1 MAMRRVGRRST
12 EKGMVRALRTR
23 KREVSPAPGDPAEDT
38 GEHLRP
44 SIVHGLVADAWP
56 VYVADLSGSLLFA
69 NAAYQE
75 LLRDATRTSDSGP
88 AGSEGRLLSPGALE
102 QVRHEQGPIELDE
115 SIECGLTM
123 RPFRS
128 RHFPIRDDD
137 GNLVAVGGVY
147 RDATR
152 EHALAQRAAHIQER
166 FDDITRLV
174 SDWVWEVD
182 QDFKFTYV
190 SARVME
196 VFGVHPRLLLGSNLF
211 DLGVFTDTNGEVPDR
226 SIRSPFRDK
235 VFRVVGADGRARLC
249 RLSGMPIFE
258 ATSGVFIGYRGTGN
272 DITAQVDAE
281 ERASRAQLRLAE
293 AIESSSEA
301 FALFDRNNRLVICNG
316 KFREYHPAISD
327 LLVPGAA
334 YEDLIRAGAE
344 RGQFADAAGR
354 TEEWVAQE
362 LERQRDP
369 QGATEQRLADG
380 RWLKVSD
387 RRTED
392 GSTVCLRTDITELK
406 QREEALRRAEAISR
420 AARET
425 AELANR
431 AKTEFLANMSH
442 ELRTPLN
449 AIIGFSEIIMGEMF
463 GPIGAEQYK
472 EYMKDIHESGTHLYN
487 LINDILDVSKA
498 EAGKLELSEIEI
510 DIADAVARC
519 IRLVKERAERADV
532 GLEVEV
538 PERLPK
544 LYADERKIKQILLN
558 LLSNA
563 IKFTPTGGKVSISA
577 GIEPD
582 GWLRFAITDT
592 GIGIADKDMADVMA
606 PFGQVD
612 STLARRYEGTGLGLP
627 LTKALVDLH
636 GGELDLQSEIN
647 VGTTVIVRLPK
658 DRLRPA

>member
-1 MAMRRVGRRST
+1 
-12 EKGMVRALRTR
+12 MVRALRTR
-23 KREVSPAPGDPAEDT
+23 NRDGPVAPDKPDDDDG
-38 GEHLRP
+38 GNLRMR
-44 SIVHGLVADAWP
+44 IEQALLADAWP
-56 VYVADLSGSLLFA
+56 AYVADLSGRLLFA
-69 NAAYQE
+69 NAAYQA
-75 LLRDATRTSDSGP
+75 LLRDAAPTPDSGP
-88 AGSEGRLLSPGALE
+88 EGSQAHLLSPDAVG
-102 QVRHEQGPIELDE
+102 QVRKEQGAIELDE
-115 SIECGLTM
+115 TM
-123 RPFRS
+123 GSDLSPRRFRS
-128 RHFPIRDDD
+128 RHFPIHDDA
-137 GNLVAVGGVY
+137 GNIVAVGGIY
-147 RDATR
+147 HDAMR
-152 EHALAQRAAHIQER
+152 EQALAQRAVHIQER

-182 QDFKFTYV
+182 QDFNFTYV

-196 VFGVHPRLLLGSNLF
+196 VFGMHPRLLLGSNLF
-211 DLGVFTDTNGEVPDR
+211 DLGVFTDTSGRVPDQ
-226 SIRSPFRDK
+226 SSRSPFRDK
-235 VFRVVGADGRARLC
+235 VFRVIGTDGRARLC

-258 ATSGVFIGYRGTGN
+258 TTTGVFIGYRGTGN
-272 DITAQVDAE
+272 DITAQLDAE
-281 ERASRAQLRLAE
+281 DRASRAQLRLAE
-293 AIESSSEA
+293 AIESSSEG

-316 KFREYHPAISD
+316 KYREYHPTIAE

-334 YEDLIRAGAE
+334 YEDLVRAGAE
-344 RGQFADAAGR
+344 RGQFTDAAGR
-354 TEEWVAQE
+354 IEEWIASE

-369 QGATEQRLADG
+369 QGATEQRLCDG

-406 QREEALRRAEAISR
+406 QREEALRRAEESSR

-463 GPIGAEQYK
+463 GPIGVEQYK
-472 EYMKDIHESGTHLYN
+472 EYMKDIHESGSHLYN

-498 EAGKLELSEIEI
+498 EAGKLELSESEI
-510 DIADAVARC
+510 DIADAVTRC
-519 IRLVKERAERADV
+519 VRLVGERAERAEV
-532 GLEVEV
+532 ALEVEV
-538 PERLPK
+538 PQGLPL

-563 IKFTPTGGKVSISA
+563 VKFTPTGGKVSIA
-577 GIEPD
+577 ARIEPD
-582 GWLRFAITDT
+582 GWFCFAITDT
-592 GIGIADKDMADVMA
+592 GIGISEQDMADVMA

-636 GGELDLQSEIN
+636 GGELDLHSELD
-647 VGTTVIVRLPK
+647 VGTTVTVRLPK

>member
-1 MAMRRVGRRST
+1 
-12 EKGMVRALRTR
+12 MVRALRTR
-23 KREVSPAPGDPAEDT
+23 NRDGPVAPDKPDDDDGGD
-38 GEHLRP
+38 LRMR
-44 SIVHGLVADAWP
+44 IEQALLADAWP
-56 VYVADLSGSLLFA
+56 AYVADLSGRLLFA
-69 NAAYQE
+69 NAAFQA
-75 LLRDATRTSDSGP
+75 LLHDAAPTPDSGP
-88 AGSEGRLLSPGALE
+88 EGSQAHLLSPDAVG
-102 QVRHEQGPIELDE
+102 QVRKEQGAIELDE
-115 SIECGLTM
+115 TM
-123 RPFRS
+123 GSDLSPRRFRS
-128 RHFPIRDDD
+128 RHFPIHDDA
-137 GNLVAVGGVY
+137 GNIVAVGGIY
-147 RDATR
+147 HDAMR
-152 EHALAQRAAHIQER
+152 EQALAQRAAHIQER

-182 QDFKFTYV
+182 QDFNFTYV

-196 VFGVHPRLLLGSNLF
+196 VFGMHPRLLLGSNLF
-211 DLGVFTDTNGEVPDR
+211 DLGVFTDTSGRVPDQ
-226 SIRSPFRDK
+226 SSRSPFRDQ
-235 VFRVVGADGRARLC
+235 VFRVIGTDGRARLC

-258 ATSGVFIGYRGTGN
+258 TTTGVFIGYRGTGN
-272 DITAQVDAE
+272 DITAQLDAE
-281 ERASRAQLRLAE
+281 GRASRAQLRLAE
-293 AIESSSEA
+293 AIESSSEG

-316 KFREYHPAISD
+316 KYREYHPTIAE

-334 YEDLIRAGAE
+334 YEDLVRAGAE
-344 RGQFADAAGR
+344 RGQFTDAAGR
-354 TEEWVAQE
+354 IEEWIASE

-369 QGATEQRLADG
+369 QGATEQRLSDG

-406 QREEALRRAEAISR
+406 QREEALRRAEESSR

-463 GPIGAEQYK
+463 GPIGVEQYK
-472 EYMKDIHESGTHLYN
+472 EYMKDIHESGSHLYN

-498 EAGKLELSEIEI
+498 EAGKLELSESEI
-510 DIADAVARC
+510 DIADAVTRC
-519 IRLVKERAERADV
+519 VRLVGERAERAEV
-532 GLEVEV
+532 ALEVEV
-538 PERLPK
+538 PQGLPK

-563 IKFTPTGGKVSISA
+563 VKFTPTGGKVSISA
-577 GIEPD
+577 RIEPD
-582 GWLRFAITDT
+582 GWFRFAITDT
-592 GIGIADKDMADVMA
+592 GIGISEHDMADVMA

-636 GGELDLQSEIN
+636 GGELDLHSELD
-647 VGTTVIVRLPK
+647 VGTTVTVRLPK

>member
-1 MAMRRVGRRST
+1 MAMRKAGRRST
-12 EKGMVRALRTR
+12 ENGMVRALRTR
-23 KREVSPAPGDPAEDT
+23 NRDGPVAPDKPDDDDGGD
-38 GEHLRP
+38 LRMR
-44 SIVHGLVADAWP
+44 IEQALLADAWP
-56 VYVADLSGSLLFA
+56 AYVADLSGRLLFA
-69 NAAYQE
+69 NAAYQA
-75 LLRDATRTSDSGP
+75 LLRDAAPTPDSGP
-88 AGSEGRLLSPGALE
+88 EGSQAHLLSPDAVG
-102 QVRHEQGPIELDE
+102 QVRKEQGAIELDE
-115 SIECGLTM
+115 TM
-123 RPFRS
+123 GSDLSPRRFRS
-128 RHFPIRDDD
+128 RHFPIHDDA
-137 GNLVAVGGVY
+137 GNIVAVGGIY
-147 RDATR
+147 HDAMR
-152 EHALAQRAAHIQER
+152 EQALAQRAVHIQER

-182 QDFKFTYV
+182 QDFNFTYV

-196 VFGVHPRLLLGSNLF
+196 VFGMHPRLLLGSNLF
-211 DLGVFTDTNGEVPDR
+211 DLGVFTDTSGQVPDQ
-226 SIRSPFRDK
+226 SSRSPFRDK
-235 VFRVVGADGRARLC
+235 VFRVIGTDGRARLC

-258 ATSGVFIGYRGTGN
+258 TTTGVFIGYRGTGN
-272 DITAQVDAE
+272 DITAQLDAE
-281 ERASRAQLRLAE
+281 DRASRAQLRLAE
-293 AIESSSEA
+293 AIESSSEG

-316 KFREYHPAISD
+316 KYREYHPTIAE

-334 YEDLIRAGAE
+334 YEDLVRAGAE
-344 RGQFADAAGR
+344 RGQFTDAAGR
-354 TEEWVAQE
+354 IEEWIASE

-369 QGATEQRLADG
+369 QGATEQRLSDG

-406 QREEALRRAEAISR
+406 QREEALRRAEESSR

-463 GPIGAEQYK
+463 GPIGVEQYK
-472 EYMKDIHESGTHLYN
+472 EYMKDIHESGSHLYN

-498 EAGKLELSEIEI
+498 EAGKLELSESEI
-510 DIADAVARC
+510 DIADTVTRC
-519 IRLVKERAERADV
+519 VRLVGERAERAEV
-532 GLEVEV
+532 ALEVEV
-538 PERLPK
+538 PQGLPL

-563 IKFTPTGGKVSISA
+563 VKFTPTGGKVSISA
-577 GIEPD
+577 RIEPD
-582 GWLRFAITDT
+582 GWFCFAITDT
-592 GIGIADKDMADVMA
+592 GIGISEQDMADVMA

-636 GGELDLQSEIN
+636 GGELDLQSELD
-647 VGTTVIVRLPK
+647 VGTTVTVRLPK

>member
-1 MAMRRVGRRST
+1 MAMRKAGRRST
-12 EKGMVRALRTR
+12 ENGMFRALRTR
-23 KREVSPAPGDPAEDT
+23 NRDGPAAPDKPDDDDGGD
-38 GEHLRP
+38 LRMR
-44 SIVHGLVADAWP
+44 IEQALLADAWP
-56 VYVADLSGSLLFA
+56 AYVADLSGRLLFA
-69 NAAYQE
+69 NAAYQAI
-75 LLRDATRTSDSGP
+75 LRDAAPTPDSGP
-88 AGSEGRLLSPGALE
+88 EGSQAHLLSPDAVG
-102 QVRHEQGPIELDE
+102 QVRKEQGAIELDE
-115 SIECGLTM
+115 TM
-123 RPFRS
+123 GSDLSPRRFRS
-128 RHFPIRDDD
+128 RHFPIHDDA
-137 GNLVAVGGVY
+137 GNIVAVGGIY
-147 RDATR
+147 HDAMR
-152 EHALAQRAAHIQER
+152 EQALAQRAVHIQER

-182 QDFKFTYV
+182 QDFNFTYV

-196 VFGVHPRLLLGSNLF
+196 VFGMHPRLLLGSNLF
-211 DLGVFTDTNGEVPDR
+211 DLGVFTDTSGQVPDQ
-226 SIRSPFRDK
+226 SSRSPFRDK
-235 VFRVVGADGRARLC
+235 VFRVIGTDGRARLC

-258 ATSGVFIGYRGTGN
+258 TTTGVFIGYRGTGN
-272 DITAQVDAE
+272 DITAQLDAE
-281 ERASRAQLRLAE
+281 DRASRAQLRLAE
-293 AIESSSEA
+293 AIESSSEG

-316 KFREYHPAISD
+316 KYREYHPTIAE

-334 YEDLIRAGAE
+334 YEDLVRAGAE
-344 RGQFADAAGR
+344 RGQFTDAAGR
-354 TEEWVAQE
+354 IEEWIASE

-369 QGATEQRLADG
+369 QGATEQRLSDG

-406 QREEALRRAEAISR
+406 QREEALRRAEESSR

-463 GPIGAEQYK
+463 GPIGVEQYK
-472 EYMKDIHESGTHLYN
+472 EYMKDIHESGSHLYN

-498 EAGKLELSEIEI
+498 EAGKLELSESEI
-510 DIADAVARC
+510 DIADAVTRC
-519 IRLVKERAERADV
+519 VRLVGERAERAEV
-532 GLEVEV
+532 ALEVEV
-538 PERLPK
+538 PQGLPL

-563 IKFTPTGGKVSISA
+563 VKFTPTGGKVSISA
-577 GIEPD
+577 RIEPD
-582 GWLRFAITDT
+582 GWFCFAITDI
-592 GIGIADKDMADVMA
+592 GIGISEQDMADVMA

-627 LTKALVDLH
+627 LSKALVDLH
-636 GGELDLQSEIN
+636 GGELDLHSELD
-647 VGTTVIVRLPK
+647 VGTTVTVRLPK

>member
-1 MAMRRVGRRST
+1 
-12 EKGMVRALRTR
+12 MVRALRTR
-23 KREVSPAPGDPAEDT
+23 NRDGPVAPDKPDDDDGGD
-38 GEHLRP
+38 LRMR
-44 SIVHGLVADAWP
+44 IEQALLADAWP
-56 VYVADLSGSLLFA
+56 AYVADLSGRLLFA
-69 NAAYQE
+69 NAAYQAI
-75 LLRDATRTSDSGP
+75 LRDAAPTPDSGP
-88 AGSEGRLLSPGALE
+88 EGSQAHLLSPDAVG
-102 QVRHEQGPIELDE
+102 QVRKEQGAIELDE
-115 SIECGLTM
+115 TM
-123 RPFRS
+123 GSDLSPRRFRS
-128 RHFPIRDDD
+128 RHFPIHDDA
-137 GNLVAVGGVY
+137 GNIVAVGGIY
-147 RDATR
+147 HDAMR
-152 EHALAQRAAHIQER
+152 EQALAQRAVHIQER

-182 QDFKFTYV
+182 QDFNFTYV

-196 VFGVHPRLLLGSNLF
+196 VFGMHPRLLLGSNLF
-211 DLGVFTDTNGEVPDR
+211 DLGVFTDTSGQVPDQ
-226 SIRSPFRDK
+226 SSRSPFRDK
-235 VFRVVGADGRARLC
+235 VFRVIGTDGRARLC

-258 ATSGVFIGYRGTGN
+258 TTTGVFIGYRGTGN
-272 DITAQVDAE
+272 DITAQLDAE
-281 ERASRAQLRLAE
+281 DRASRAQLRLAE
-293 AIESSSEA
+293 AIESSSEG

-316 KFREYHPAISD
+316 KYREYHPTIAE

-334 YEDLIRAGAE
+334 YEDLVRAGAE
-344 RGQFADAAGR
+344 RGQFTDAAGR
-354 TEEWVAQE
+354 IEEWIASE

-369 QGATEQRLADG
+369 QGATEQRLSDG

-406 QREEALRRAEAISR
+406 QREEALRRAEESSR

-463 GPIGAEQYK
+463 GPIGVEQYK
-472 EYMKDIHESGTHLYN
+472 EYMKDIHESGSHLYN

-498 EAGKLELSEIEI
+498 EAGKLELSESEI
-510 DIADAVARC
+510 DIADAVTRC
-519 IRLVKERAERADV
+519 VRLVGERAERAEV
-532 GLEVEV
+532 ALEVEV
-538 PERLPK
+538 PQGLPL

-563 IKFTPTGGKVSISA
+563 VKFTPTGGKVSISA
-577 GIEPD
+577 RIEPD
-582 GWLRFAITDT
+582 GWFCFAITDT
-592 GIGIADKDMADVMA
+592 GIGISEQDMADVMA

-636 GGELDLQSEIN
+636 GGELDLQSELD
-647 VGTTVIVRLPK
+647 VGTTVTVRLPK

>member
-1 MAMRRVGRRST
+1 
-12 EKGMVRALRTR
+12 MVRALRTR
-23 KREVSPAPGDPAEDT
+23 NRDGPVAPDKPDDDDGGD
-38 GEHLRP
+38 LRMR
-44 SIVHGLVADAWP
+44 IEQALLADAWP
-56 VYVADLSGSLLFA
+56 AYVADLSGRLLFA
-69 NAAYQE
+69 NAAYQA
-75 LLRDATRTSDSGP
+75 LLRDAAPTPDSGP
-88 AGSEGRLLSPGALE
+88 EGSQAHLLSPDAVG
-102 QVRHEQGPIELDE
+102 QVRKEQGAIELDE
-115 SIECGLTM
+115 TM
-123 RPFRS
+123 GSDLSPRRFRS
-128 RHFPIRDDD
+128 RHFPIHDDA
-137 GNLVAVGGVY
+137 GNIVAVGGIY
-147 RDATR
+147 HDAMR
-152 EHALAQRAAHIQER
+152 EQALAQRAVHIQER

-182 QDFKFTYV
+182 QDFNFTYV

-196 VFGVHPRLLLGSNLF
+196 VFGMHPRLLLGSNLF
-211 DLGVFTDTNGEVPDR
+211 DLGVFTDTSGQVPDQ
-226 SIRSPFRDK
+226 SSRSPFRDK
-235 VFRVVGADGRARLC
+235 VFRVIGTDGRARLC

-258 ATSGVFIGYRGTGN
+258 TTTGVFIGYRGTGN
-272 DITAQVDAE
+272 DITAQLDAE
-281 ERASRAQLRLAE
+281 DRASRAQLRLAE
-293 AIESSSEA
+293 AIESSSEG

-316 KFREYHPAISD
+316 KYREYHPTIAE

-334 YEDLIRAGAE
+334 YEDLVRAGAE
-344 RGQFADAAGR
+344 RGQFTDAAGR
-354 TEEWVAQE
+354 IEEWIASE

-369 QGATEQRLADG
+369 QGAIEQRLSDG

-406 QREEALRRAEAISR
+406 QREEALRRAEEISR

-463 GPIGAEQYK
+463 GPIGVEQYK
-472 EYMKDIHESGTHLYN
+472 EYMKDIHESGSHLYN

-498 EAGKLELSEIEI
+498 EAGKLELSESEI
-510 DIADAVARC
+510 DIADAVTRC
-519 IRLVKERAERADV
+519 VRLVGERAERAEV
-532 GLEVEV
+532 ALEVEV
-538 PERLPK
+538 PQGLPL

-563 IKFTPTGGKVSISA
+563 VKFTPTGGKVSISA
-577 GIEPD
+577 RIEPD
-582 GWLRFAITDT
+582 GWFCFAITDT
-592 GIGIADKDMADVMA
+592 GIGISEQDMADVMA

-636 GGELDLQSEIN
+636 GGELDLHSELD
-647 VGTTVIVRLPK
+647 VGTTVTVRLPK